1 MFVSWRGKGRREKT
15 SKIEASS
22 IIIVRFVRISIIWVC
37 LQVVNI
43 PSGLR
48 FNIPSHTQEMIFIF
62 AKLKHWFS
70 GFKKKC
76 NHKKILWSSRSSGI
90 FAWFF
95 FPWSTLF
102 FSYLINMAYAEYFKT
117 LTCYSD
123 ISSKDTLKSNVV
135 EAFHLWP
142 HLFLMPFAV
151 TQLVNL
157 SSVQCYFCIRG
168 FYYKWFISMQVE

>member
-1 MFVSWRGKGRREKT
+1 MFLEGVRKEEKKT
-15 SKIEASS
+15 SKIKASS
-22 IIIVRFVRISIIWVC
+22 IIMVRFVGISIIWVC

-70 GFKKKC
+70 SFKKKKC

-90 FAWFF
+90 FAFF
-95 FPWSTLF
+95 FIPWATFF
-102 FSYLINMAYAEYFKT
+102 FSYLINMAYAEYFKS

-123 ISSKDTLKSNVV
+123 ISSKDVLKSNVV
-135 EAFHLWP
+135 EAFLLWP

-151 TQLVNL
+151 VQLVNL
-157 SSVQCYFCIRG
+157 SSVQCSFFIRG
-168 FYYKWFISMQVE
+168 FY